1 MEDWSKGFVEIL
13 ETAAKE
19 FEQFFEEVNEIV
31 EEVNQTLF
39 TEIDQL
45 LDDLFEPIVEVYIEI
60 DDLVNDNDFTLT
72 QKVEAT
78 SEYHPACIGCRNYH
92 GQVYNGEL
100 LVCGMHPYGWDDEN
114 CPDWEAAPKRPWYD
128 LDNNLF

>member
-31 EEVNQTLF
+31 EEVNQTIF
-39 TEIDQL
+39 NEIDRL
-45 LDDLFEPIVEVYIEI
+45 LDDFFEPIFEVYIEI
-60 DDLVNDNDFTLT
+60 DDLVNDTEFTLT
-72 QKVEAT
+72 HKVEAT
-78 SEYHPACIGCRNYH
+78 SEHHPACIGCRHYH

-100 LVCGMHPYGWDDEN
+100 LVCGMHPYGWDDKN
-114 CPDWEAAPKRPWYD
+114 CPDWEAGNRPWYD
-128 LDNNLF
+128 LNDNL